1 MKKSRLRSVS
11 DKKRRSDK
19 EYAKM
24 RKLAYER
31 DDGMCV
37 LCGAQATETH
47 HIIFRS
53 HGGTND
59 LKNIACLCRK
69 CHEIAHGVSA
79 KQTRETLQ
87 RIVKERNERYGEA

>member
-1 MKKSRLRSVS
+1 MRLVS
-11 DKKRRSDK
+11 TKQRQKNK
-19 EYAKM
+19 EYARM

-37 LCGAQATETH
+37 LCGALATETH

-53 HGGTND
+53 HGGTNE
-59 LKNIACLCRK
+59 LENLACLCRK
-69 CHEIAHGVSA
+69 CHEIAHGVNA

-87 RIVKERNERYGEA
+87 RIVKERNERYGED

>member
-1 MKKSRLRSVS
+1 MKKVS
-11 DKKRRSDK
+11 DKQRQKNK
-19 EYAKM
+19 EYART

-37 LCGAQATETH
+37 LCGAPATETH

-53 HGGTND
+53 RGGTNE

-69 CHEIAHGVSA
+69 CHEIAHGVHA

-87 RIVKERNERYGEA
+87 RIFKERNERYEED